1 MTKGPF
7 MRTFIKILVS
17 VVAALLLVSTISVVV
32 LTKLVNPNDYKD
44 RIDHYVYNQT
54 GRHLMLKGNVGWSF
68 IPWLG
73 VDLKQVELSNPVGF
87 QGENLANIGEI
98 KIKVRFWPL
107 LMGRVELDKI
117 TLDKATIN
125 LIKNKNGKDNW
136 AQWSHSAVTKN
147 NSKNTADN
155 NKKMTAPVTE
165 LKIAGINVC
174 NTTINLINQ
183 KSSSTTSLKKINL
196 TTGPIGNAVNFP
208 VSMQFTLASN
218 QSKNTFNATLT
229 ADADLNFQQS
239 NYRLSNIKFN
249 GTLLRP
255 TLPPV
260 PVNIVTNLTVNLNQQ
275 NISISPLNSK
285 LTNMQ
290 LNGKIEINQLQ
301 TTPRLSIKLGTAN
314 TDLKELLTTL
324 RGTSP
329 LTGQLSFDT
338 VLTTSGN
345 SKEDFLSHLNGS
357 GKFAVQNGT
366 ILGININEF
375 LAQANALLTHRS
387 APRLKNS
394 KTTAFSNLTGT
405 YLVKNGILNNND
417 LKMNAAPIT
426 AKGLGAINLV
436 NNRINYTLTA
446 AYTKS
451 GAPPQ
456 FEVPILI
463 HGTVNSPTIR
473 PDFSALASK
482 ILTNEIEKKVK
493 QYTGG
498 IKKLNLNNFFH

>member
-1 MTKGPF
+1 
-7 MRTFIKILVS
+7 MRTFIKILVTV
-17 VVAALLLVSTISVVV
+17 VVALFLVSAISVIA
-32 LTKLVNPNDYKD
+32 LTKLLNSNDYKD

-54 GRHLMLKGNVGWSF
+54 GRHLMLKGNLGWFF
-68 IPWLG
+68 IPCLG
-73 VDLKQVELSNPVGF
+73 VDLKQVELSNPVDF
-87 QGENLANIGEI
+87 QGTNLASIGEI
-98 KIKVRFWPL
+98 KIKVHFWPL

-125 LIKNKNGKDNW
+125 LIKHKSGKDNW
-136 AQWSHSAVTKN
+136 AQWNHSAITKN
-147 NSKNTADN
+147 NSKNTTDAN
-155 NKKMTAPVTE
+155 RKMVPPVSE
-165 LKIAGINVC
+165 LKIAGINIS
-174 NTTINLINQ
+174 NTTINLIDQ
-183 KSSSTTSLKKINL
+183 KSSSITSLKGINL
-196 TTGPIGNAVNFP
+196 TTGHIGNAVNFP

-218 QSKNTFNATLT
+218 QSKNTFNTTLT

-239 NYRLSNIKFN
+239 NYSLSNIKFN

-255 TLPPV
+255 SLPPV

-275 NISISPLNSK
+275 NISISPLNLK
-285 LTNMQ
+285 LANMQ

-301 TTPRLSIKLGTAN
+301 TPHRLSIKLGTVN
-314 TDLKELLTTL
+314 TDLKQLLTAL
-324 RGTSP
+324 RGKSP
-329 LTGQLSFDT
+329 LAGQFSFDT

-345 SKEDFLSHLNGS
+345 SKEEFLSHLNGS

-366 ILGININEF
+366 IWGININGF

-387 APRLKNS
+387 VSQLKNS

-405 YLVKNGILNNND
+405 YMVKNGILNNND

-426 AKGLGAINLV
+426 AKGLGTINLMD
-436 NNRINYTLTA
+436 NRINYTLTT

-473 PDFSALASK
+473 PDFSTLASK
-482 ILTNEIEKKVK
+482 ILTNELEKKVK
-493 QYTGG
+493 QCTGG
-498 IKKLNLNNFFH
+498 IKKLNLNNYFR